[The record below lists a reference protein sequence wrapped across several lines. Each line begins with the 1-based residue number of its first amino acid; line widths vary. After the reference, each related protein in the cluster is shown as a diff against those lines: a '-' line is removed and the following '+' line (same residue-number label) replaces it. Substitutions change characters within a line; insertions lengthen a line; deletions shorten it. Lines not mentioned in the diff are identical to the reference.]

1 MSGRQA
7 SVFVCDELL
16 ISLTGKF
23 NALGIYTGDIVI
35 PNEITAHQI
44 VFVFQIEFD
53 IDDPMSSAVLEVK
66 FPGEENPRQLAVPVG
81 PVTSVEGRSRW
92 IIRWPFPVQMVHL
105 RPGRI
110 STKVIHD
117 KGEIDTTGIWII
129 SLAPQSS
136 LQ

>member
-7 SVFVCDELL
+7 TVFACDDLL

-81 PVTSVEGRSRW
+81 TVTPVEGRSRW
-92 IIRWPFPVQMVHL
+92 IMRWPFAVQTVHL
-105 RPGRI
+105 RPGCI

-117 KGEIDTTGIWII
+117 KGEIDTTAFWIV